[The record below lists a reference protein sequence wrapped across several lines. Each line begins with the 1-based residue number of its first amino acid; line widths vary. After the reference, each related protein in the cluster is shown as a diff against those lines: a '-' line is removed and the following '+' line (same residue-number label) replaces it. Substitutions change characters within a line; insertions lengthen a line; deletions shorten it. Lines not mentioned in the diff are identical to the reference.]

1 MNEERQDEGLEVNM
15 KQVAIS
21 VIRVLAA
28 AALFLSAHLAQAAIR
43 LPHVFGNN
51 MVLQQGQHVPVWG
64 KASPGEIVTV
74 SFAGQSVRATAGA
87 DGRWRVDQDGTCR
100 LGGYGYIVQEF

>member
-1 MNEERQDEGLEVNM
+1 M

-21 VIRVLAA
+21 AMRVFAA
-28 AALFLSAHLAQAAIR
+28 AVLFLSAHLAQAAIR

-51 MVLQQGQHVPVWG
+51 MVLQQGRHVPVWG

-87 DGRWRVDQDGTCR
+87 DGRWRPSTRTAHAASVDTATSSRSSD
-100 LGGYGYIVQEF
+100 